1 MYRVKT
7 GGTFPPGFNLLY
19 EKCTSDLPRCIFPS
33 TEMSNPRTTFAANL
47 KAYYTGPNFYQ
58 TAAGPGIGKVQFIR
72 LALIKKKGVS
82 EDDKERDKF
91 LKSTLHG
98 LVDDIVKKK
107 EEINMYK
114 IFKYTDDPRKLVLVE
129 GAPGV
134 GKTMLAMKLCED
146 WARGRILQ
154 EFDLVVLVQLRRFQ
168 GVSKL
173 EVKDIVEVFLEGKIA
188 TEATQDLINTGGEK
202 VMFFLEG
209 WDELSPQLRQEF
221 TFFFDIITGHKL
233 PKASVMVT
241 SRPTVT
247 APLYD
252 YMDERRI
259 EVLGFNQPQIEEF
272 VHMNAA
278 DNATPI
284 LDHLKQFPNLRAL
297 AHIPLTLVIICYV
310 MNKTNTLPPTLTAL
324 YDSYICISLL
334 QNLRK
339 QSDEVFRTILGLNN
353 LSELPSK
360 VQSIVQSLCRLALT
374 GFEEKSFVFQSASLK
389 EVGLTIDPSLSFD
402 GYGLLSTPIKS
413 ATAGHEL
420 LYQFRHL
427 SIQEFLAALQIKELD
442 NGTRIKLL
450 QEYRN
455 DKQFQN
461 VWKFLAGLTELKDE
475 EFKVMIIS
483 DTTTA
488 NRDQLFLLHCLYEA
502 HSPEICRDAA
512 AQLNRNLNLN
522 NMTLNPTD
530 CLCTAY
536 TMTSSGGEWTVDF
549 RGCNIGAEGMEILKL
564 HLISSSQASSLADQD
579 LKIASLKYVISVL

>member
-1 MYRVKT
+1 MCFSYTDV
-7 GGTFPPGFNLLY
+7 
-19 EKCTSDLPRCIFPS
+19 
-33 TEMSNPRTTFAANL
+33 SNPRTTFATNL
-47 KAYYTGPNFYQ
+47 KAYYTGSNFYQ

-72 LALIKKKGVS
+72 LALIKKKGVN
-82 EDDKERDKF
+82 EDEKETDKF

-107 EEINMYK
+107 EEIKMRK
-114 IFKYTDDPRKLVLVE
+114 IFDYTDDSRKLVLVE

-134 GKTMLAMKLCED
+134 GKTMLAMKLCQD
-146 WARGRILQ
+146 WAQGKILQ
-154 EFDLVVLVQLRRFQ
+154 EYDLVVLVQLRRFQ

-173 EVKDIVEVFLEGKIA
+173 EVKDIVNVFLEGELA
-188 TEATQDLINTGGEK
+188 TKASQDLVNTCGEK

-209 WDELSPQLRQEF
+209 WDELSPKLRQEF
-221 TFFFDIITGHKL
+221 TFFFDMIIGSRL
-233 PKASVMVT
+233 PRASIMVT

-259 EVLGFNQPQIEEF
+259 EVLGFNQPQIEEY
-272 VHMNAA
+272 VHRNAA
-278 DNATPI
+278 GNAKTI
-284 LDHLKQFPNLRAL
+284 LDHLRQFPNLRAL
-297 AHIPLTLVIICYV
+297 AHIPLTLAIICYV
-310 MNKTNTLPPTLTAL
+310 MNKTDSLPPTLTAL
-324 YDSYICISLL
+324 YKSYICISLF

-339 QSDEVFRTILGLNN
+339 QSNEDLRNIRGLND
-353 LSELPSK
+353 LSELPPT
-360 VQSIVQSLCRLALT
+360 VQSILGSLCQLALI
-374 GFEEKSFVFQSASLK
+374 GFKEKSFVFKSASLQD
-389 EVGLTIDPSLSFD
+389 VDLTLDPSLPFD
-402 GYGLLSTPIKS
+402 GYGLLSTPITS
-413 ATAGHEL
+413 ATAGHEV

-427 SIQEFLAALQIKELD
+427 SIQEFLAALQIKELE
-442 NGTRIKLL
+442 NSAKLALL
-450 QEYRN
+450 QEYRD

-461 VWKFLAGLTELKDE
+461 VWKFLAGLTKLRDE
-475 EFKVMIIS
+475 EFKTMIIS
-483 DTTTA
+483 ATTTA

-536 TMTSSGGEWTVDF
+536 TMTSSGGEWTVDL
-549 RGCNIGAEGMEILKL
+549 RGCNIGAEGMEVLKL

-579 LKIASLKYVISVL
+579 LKIASLKCVVCP

>member
-1 MYRVKT
+1 MC
-7 GGTFPPGFNLLY
+7 FPI
-19 EKCTSDLPRCIFPS
+19 DV
-33 TEMSNPRTTFAANL
+33 SNPRTTFATNL
-47 KAYYTGPNFYQ
+47 KAYYTGLNFFQ

-72 LALIKKKGVS
+72 LALIKKKRGVN
-82 EDDKERDKF
+82 EDKKERDKF

-98 LVDDIVKKK
+98 LVDDIVKEK
-107 EEINMYK
+107 EEIKMCK
-114 IFKYTDDPRKLVLVE
+114 IFNYTDDPRKLVLVE

-146 WARGRILQ
+146 WARGKVLQ
-154 EFDLVVLVQLRRFQ
+154 EYDLVVLVQLRRFQ

-173 EVKDIVEVFLEGKIA
+173 EVKDIVNVFLEGELA
-188 TEATQDLINTGGEK
+188 TRASQDLVNTGGEK

-209 WDELSPQLRQEF
+209 WDELSPKLRHEF
-221 TFFFDIITGHKL
+221 TFFFDIITGSRL
-233 PKASVMVT
+233 PKASIMVT

-272 VHMNAA
+272 VRKNAA
-278 DNATPI
+278 DNTETI
-284 LDHLKQFPNLRAL
+284 LDHLRQFPNLRAL

-324 YDSYICISLL
+324 YESYICISLF

-339 QSDEVFRTILGLNN
+339 QPSEDFKNILGLHD
-353 LSELPSK
+353 LSELPST
-360 VQSIVQSLCRLALT
+360 VQSILGSLCRLALT
-374 GFEEKSFVFQSASLK
+374 GFKEKAFVFQASSLQQ
-389 EVGLTIDPSLSFD
+389 VGLSLDPSLSFD
-402 GYGLLSTPIKS
+402 GYGLLSTPVKS

-427 SIQEFLAALQIKELD
+427 SIQEFLAALQIKELE
-442 NGTRIKLL
+442 NSAKLAL
-450 QEYRN
+450 LREYRN

-461 VWKFLAGLTELKDE
+461 VWKFLAGLTKLRDE
-475 EFKVMIIS
+475 EFKTMIIS
-483 DTTTA
+483 ATTTA

-512 AQLNRNLNLN
+512 AQLNRVLNLN

-536 TMTSSGGEWTVDF
+536 AMASAGGEWTVDL
-549 RGCNIGAEGMEILKL
+549 RGCNVGAEGMEVLKL
-564 HLISSSQASSLADQD
+564 HLVGSSQASSLADQD
-579 LKIASLKYVISVL
+579 LKIASLKCVFYK